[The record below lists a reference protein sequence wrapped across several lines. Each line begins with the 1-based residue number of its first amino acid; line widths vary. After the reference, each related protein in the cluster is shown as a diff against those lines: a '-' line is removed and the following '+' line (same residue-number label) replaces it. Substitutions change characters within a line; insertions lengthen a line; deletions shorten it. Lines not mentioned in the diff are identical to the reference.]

1 MLRRKMMVMA
11 MAAAMIGTMTGS
23 VNVYAAKAGDSATGK
38 TELADADFDTSYQP
52 KKDSYKIYC
61 TYKNIHSWYDAIK
74 CGVDAAGIADFAEK
88 GVEIDYEWYG
98 PAEPDAVDQVNSIET
113 AIGQGYDLIAVDV
126 NQPETT
132 AKAVDEAVA
141 AGIPV
146 ATFASSDI
154 EDCDRSIFCRKYR

>member
-1 MLRRKMMVMA
+1 MRQRPETAQPEKQNWQMQILTQAISRKR
-11 MAAAMIGTMTGS
+11 T
-23 VNVYAAKAGDSATGK
+23 ATK
-38 TELADADFDTSYQP
+38 FTVHT
-52 KKDSYKIYC
+52 
-61 TYKNIHSWYDAIK
+61 KNIHSWYDAIK
-74 CGVDAAGIADFAEK
+74 CGVDAAVADFAEK

-154 EDCDRSIFCRKYR
+154 EDCDRSFLY